1 MVVPLHSVPRREA
14 VSKNPETLVEVD
26 VEQLDAEVAGVDPG
40 GIVLTEVQSFG
51 ESVHRDHGLG
61 CGIGHQSILG
71 GRGLRLGFL
80 GQTQHHFAENVALDL
95 AGAGVDRAG
104 TGVVEHSEP

>member
-1 MVVPLHSVPRREA
+1 MVVPLHPVPRREA
-14 VSKNPETLVEVD
+14 VPENPEALVEVD

-40 GIVLTEVQSFG
+40 GVVLTEVQGFG

-61 CGIGHQSILG
+61 CGVGHPCTLG

-80 GQTQHHFAENVALDL
+80 GQTQHHLAEDVALDL

-104 TGVVEHSEP
+104 TGVVERAEP